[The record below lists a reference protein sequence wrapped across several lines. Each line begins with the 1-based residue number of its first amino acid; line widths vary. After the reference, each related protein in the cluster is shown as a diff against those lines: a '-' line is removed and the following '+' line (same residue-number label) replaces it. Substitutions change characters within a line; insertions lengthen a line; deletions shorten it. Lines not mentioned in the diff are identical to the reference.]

1 MAGQREWGWVTREL
15 GIPNFPQD
23 FPDCQ
28 AAADLAKLLAADLV
42 ISASVDH
49 AMLES
54 FLAAPL
60 WPKPDISWKALHCS
74 TGVNYFQRVEQVCRR
89 HIHPYFR
96 VV

>member
-1 MAGQREWGWVTREL
+1 MAVVAVKMNVWWRRGAKVAGQREWGWVTQEL

-42 ISASVDH
+42 SSASVDH
-49 AMLES
+49 AVLES

-60 WPKPDISWKALHCS
+60 
-74 TGVNYFQRVEQVCRR
+74 
-89 HIHPYFR
+89 
-96 VV
+96 